1 MIDLDALVSLQ
12 AIDTHG
18 SVIAAADSLGFTPS
32 AVSQQVKRLERQAGV
47 ALLERV
53 GRGVILTGP
62 GRRLVDEGSR
72 LLSDIEQIEANLHRE
87 AETVAGHLRLAAFST
102 AMRGLVAPAAGQV
115 LADHPRLS
123 LALIEREPWEA
134 IDSVAGGH
142 CEIAL
147 VHSWGDVPLSIPD
160 HVATHVVAT
169 DEADVIVPAD
179 HRLADRSW
187 VTPKDLVD
195 ERWIAT
201 GEGTICR
208 QWLRRMYDG
217 TGRVPIVAH
226 QSSEFQSHLALVAA
240 GLGIALVPRLGRERL
255 SDAVRAVAVRSPT
268 PTREISALYRRSMAA
283 SPSIRAVLDALVGAP
298 G

>member
-1 MIDLDALVSLQ
+1 MIDLDALVSLR
-12 AIDTHG
+12 AIDSHG

-32 AVSQQVKRLERQAGV
+32 AISQQVKRLERQSGV

-102 AMRGLVAPAAGQV
+102 AIRGLVAPAACQV
-115 LADHPRLS
+115 LVDHPKLT
-123 LALIEREPWEA
+123 LALIEREPWDA
-134 IDSVAGGH
+134 IGFVAAGH
-142 CEIAL
+142 CEVAL
-147 VHSWGDVPLSIPD
+147 VHSLGDVPLSIPN
-160 HVATHVVAT
+160 HVAMRRIAH
-169 DEADVIVPAD
+169 DIADVIVPVD
-179 HRLADRSW
+179 HRLATRSW
-187 VTPKDLVD
+187 VTPRDLID
-195 ERWIAT
+195 EPWIAT
-201 GEGTICR
+201 AEGTICR

-217 TGRVPIVAH
+217 TGRAPEVAH

-255 SDAVRAVAVRSPT
+255 SEAVVAVSVRQPT
-268 PTREISALYRRSMAA
+268 PTREISALYRKSMKD
-283 SPSIRAVLDALVGAP
+283 SPSVQAVLQALEQASA
-298 G
+298 